1 MQRRPWNVSNT
12 QFGKVPVRVFIV
24 NSEFL
29 YMPLT
34 QYHHTGKQ
42 CSRHKTITAN
52 QSQRG
57 YLIFSPIITI
67 KDSRKIFRELAKS
80 EVAASKEQAI
90 GVRQS
95 WCQRQTASPHSNTW
109 WLMW

>member
-42 CSRHKTITAN
+42 CSKHKTITAN

-57 YLIFSPIITI
+57 YPIFSPIITN
-67 KDSRKIFRELAKS
+67 KRFAQDLPRM
-80 EVAASKEQAI
+80 SK
-90 GVRQS
+90 V
-95 WCQRQTASPHSNTW
+95 
-109 WLMW
+109 